1 MQVIKANRGGNVTQS
16 VEEIQILKN
25 FINGQWMDA
34 STNQYQDVFNPAT
47 EEKIG
52 RVPISSYSDVD
63 EAVET
68 AKLAFM
74 YHGKRPLSLNGRAYY
89 LIFINY

>member
-1 MQVIKANRGGNVTQS
+1 MQVIKANRGGKVTQS

-74 YHGKRPLSLNGRAYY
+74 SWKKTPVPKRAH
-89 LIFINY
+89 II